1 MGPAFSLFLATTA
14 AGALVVCVFCI
25 LRFKYSAW
33 SALVLAVTFAGG
45 AALAFVL
52 AVFSAAMVIGVGPT
66 LESDFAVGLYL
77 TWLASASIAGG
88 IAAVRCAPRLAVRLW
103 TKAPTTPPQSH

>member
-14 AGALVVCVFCI
+14 AGALVACVFCI
-25 LRFKYSAW
+25 LRFKYSTW

-45 AALAFVL
+45 VALAFVL
-52 AVFSAAMVIGVGPT
+52 AVFSAALVIGVGPT
-66 LESDFAVGLYL
+66 LESGFTVGLYL

-88 IAAVRCAPRLAVRLW
+88 IAAVRYAPRLAVRAASVVQ
-103 TKAPTTPPQSH
+103 TKPD